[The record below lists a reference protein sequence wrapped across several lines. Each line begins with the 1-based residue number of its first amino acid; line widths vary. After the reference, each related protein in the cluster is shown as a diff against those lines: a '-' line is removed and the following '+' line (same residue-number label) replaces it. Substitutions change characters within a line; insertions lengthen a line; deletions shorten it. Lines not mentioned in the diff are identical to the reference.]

1 MEGEPSRWEIHTP
14 AFHKKKKKYS
24 VHKDRHQ
31 RRSCDSFRQSPLASE
46 TSRITNKSKKR
57 KKDFQHFVSS
67 PVKKSE
73 ACDETE
79 KATCVPKKKKK
90 RRNSALG
97 VDRETG
103 VSYILV
109 DKKNTEYMPEDF
121 RRDVDVVYV
130 NMSKGQ
136 KSPEE
141 PEADRPHAVTKSH
154 KKESEHHGQVREK
167 KNKKRRWKAASCD
180 ASQGSPRATCTL
192 APPESQ
198 EQDSLLSAG
207 LEGETTPPP
216 LSAHRSKVK
225 KKKKRK
231 FSKNQ
236 EFVAPAAPESS
247 EDEPSEGMWVLGEVG
262 PAEGSEGSRS
272 RKRKTKKRK
281 RRSSVE
287 SVAASGADFS
297 VLSPSLED
305 TLFDSLDGNG
315 TLTEESARPRP
326 HGGKTQ
332 ACSEEAH
339 RLEPTNEE
347 ESNLEL
353 AEDAATKYLSEDSR
367 ASGDPDVD
375 LDSAVRQ
382 LQEFIP
388 DIKDRAATTIKRM
401 YRDDLGRFKEFKA
414 QGVTIKFG
422 KFSVKENKQLEQNV
436 QEFLSLTGIENAD
449 KLLYTDRYP
458 EEKSAITSL
467 KRKYSF
473 RLHIGK
479 GIARPWKLVYY
490 RAKKMFDVNN
500 YKGRYSKGDTKKL
513 KIYQALHGNDWKK
526 IGEMVARSSLSVALK
541 FSQISSEK
549 NHGTWSKTET
559 QKLIKAV
566 EEVILK
572 KMTPQELK
580 EVDSRLQENPE
591 GCLSIVREKLYKGIS
606 WVEVEA
612 IVETRNW
619 MQCKSKWTEVLTKRM
634 TNGRDVFRGA
644 NALQAKINL
653 IERLYEV
660 NVEDATEIDWEDL
673 AGTIG
678 DVPPTYV
685 QSKFYKLKATCVPFW
700 QKKTFPEIIDY
711 LYETSL
717 PLLKEKLEKKMAKK
731 GTEVQSPAAPKQVF
745 LFRDIFHCDDD
756 SEGEDMHDRS

>member
-1 MEGEPSRWEIHTP
+1 MEGEPSRLEIHTP
-14 AFHKKKKKYS
+14 IFDKKKKKYS

-31 RRSCDSFRQSPLASE
+31 RRSHDSFRDSPLASE
-46 TSRITNKSKKR
+46 TSPLINKSKKR
-57 KKDFQHFVSS
+57 RKDFQHLVSS

-90 RRNSALG
+90 RRNSARG

-103 VSYILV
+103 VMYVLV
-109 DKKNTEYMPEDF
+109 DKKNTENKPENF

-130 NMSKGQ
+130 NMSRGQ
-136 KSPEE
+136 KSEE
-141 PEADRPHAVTKSH
+141 PEANRPHAVTKSH
-154 KKESEHHGQVREK
+154 KKESGELHGKVKEK
-167 KNKKRRWKAASCD
+167 KNKKRRRRAASCD
-180 ASQGSPRATCTL
+180 ASQGSPCASITL
-192 APPESQ
+192 APPESHK
-198 EQDSLLSAG
+198 QDSLLSVG
-207 LEGETTPPP
+207 LEGETAQPP
-216 LSAHRSKVK
+216 LFAHRSKVK

-231 FSKNQ
+231 LSSNQ
-236 EFVAPAAPESS
+236 EFAAVAAPESP
-247 EDEPSEGMWVLGEVG
+247 ENMHSEGAQVLGEVG
-262 PAEGSEGSRS
+262 PAEGSEGFRS
-272 RKRKTKKRK
+272 RKKKSKKRK
-281 RRSSVE
+281 RRSSVG
-287 SVAASGADFS
+287 SVAVSGADFS

-315 TLTEESARPRP
+315 NLTEDSARPRP
-326 HGGKTQ
+326 QGGRTQ
-332 ACSEEAH
+332 AYLEEAH
-339 RLEPTNEE
+339 RLETTNEE

-353 AEDAATKYLSEDSR
+353 AKDSETKYLSEDSR
-367 ASGDPDVD
+367 ASGDSDVD

-414 QGVTIKFG
+414 QG
-422 KFSVKENKQLEQNV
+422 
-436 QEFLSLTGIENAD
+436 
-449 KLLYTDRYP
+449 
-458 EEKSAITSL
+458 
-467 KRKYSF
+467 
-473 RLHIGK
+473 K

-500 YKGRYSKGDTKKL
+500 YKGRYSKGDMEKL

-541 FSQISSEK
+541 FSQISSQR
-549 NHGTWSKTET
+549 NHGAWSKTET

-572 KMTPQELK
+572 KMTPQELE

-612 IVETRNW
+612 KVETRNW
-619 MQCKSKWTEVLTKRM
+619 MQCKSKW
-634 TNGRDVFRGA
+634 
-644 NALQAKINL
+644 
-653 IERLYEV
+653 LYEI
-660 NVEDATEIDWEDL
+660 NVEDANEIDWEDL

-678 DVPPTYV
+678 HDVKKASPPNEVYHRLHLKMSRSITV
-685 QSKFYKLKATCVPFW
+685 TPQSLSS
-700 QKKTFPEIIDY
+700 EIIDY

-717 PLLKEKLEKKMAKK
+717 PLLKEKLEKKMEKK

-745 LFRDIFHCDDD
+745 LFRDIFHGDDD
-756 SEGEDMHDRS
+756 SEVEDMHDRS